1 MRDRGAYARPSE
13 MGTRVIVNPGAGAG
27 RAAARARAVAPRLRA
42 AWPGLEWV
50 ESTSAEHVTEL
61 AREARLAGYERVI
74 VAGGDGT
81 VHLAVNG
88 LVGGRTALGILPAG
102 SGNDLFR
109 ALGFPPDVEGTIDL
123 LARGEPRQ
131 IDVGLADGHAFCC
144 VLGVGLDTPA
154 LEIVH
159 RSRFKR
165 GRGLYTYAAVRTL
178 VTYRPRPMRIRYGDE
193 SFEGEVTFAAVSNT
207 PTYAGGMKIAPRA
220 SVTDGRLDLCVV
232 PRLGRTRMVAS
243 FGRMTR
249 GNHGDMAGI
258 VLTQSASF
266 HLESDEPMP
275 VTLDGELTDLRTPL
289 EARTV
294 PGGLTVIAPPAPS
307 G

>member
-1 MRDRGAYARPSE
+1 

-27 RAAARARAVAPRLRA
+27 RAAARARAVAPQLHA
-42 AWPGLEWV
+42 AWPGLEWI

-88 LVGGRTALGILPAG
+88 LVGGQTALGVLPAG
-102 SGNDLFR
+102 SGNDLLR
-109 ALGFPPDVEGTIDL
+109 ALGFPLDL
-123 LARGEPRQ
+123 EAAIRLLERGRPRQ
-131 IDVGLADGHAFCC
+131 IDVGLAHGRAFCC

-159 RSRFKR
+159 RSRFRR
-165 GRGLYTYAAVRTL
+165 GRGLYPYAALRTL
-178 VTYRPRPMRIRYGDE
+178 LTYRPPRMRIRYGDDGA
-193 SFEGEVTFAAVSNT
+193 FEGEVTFAAVSNT

-220 SVTDGRLDLCVV
+220 SVADGRLDLCVV
-232 PRLGRTRMVAS
+232 PRLGRARMVAS

-258 VLTQSASF
+258 VLTQSPSF
-266 HLESDEPMP
+266 HLESEEPMP

-289 EARTV
+289 EARAV
-294 PGGLTVIAPPAPS
+294 PGGLTVIAPPAATVP
-307 G
+307 